1 MIKEK
6 NKIKTIVDYYGKN
19 VFNFSAMKKY
29 LTNNVFTKLKNSIES
44 GIELDEKLAHDIA
57 EGMKNWAVDNG
68 ATHYTHWFQPLND
81 SVAEKHDCFLNI
93 KFNKPIMDFGGSEL
107 IKGET
112 DASSFPT
119 GNLRATFEARGYT
132 IWDYTSP
139 AFLRNESSGIV
150 LCIPTAFVSYS
161 GETLDKKTPLL
172 RSMDAINTEAI
183 KLLKLF
189 GNEDV
194 KKVKAMV
201 GVEQEYF
208 LIDREKYLQR
218 KDLIYTGRTLF
229 GAKSPKGQELDD
241 HYFGAIRDRVGK
253 FMKEVDEELWLLG
266 VPAKTEHNEVAPAQ
280 HELACIYEECNIAV
294 DHNQIV
300 METLK
305 RVATRH
311 NLVCLL
317 HEKPFKYV
325 NGSGKHNNWS
335 LITDN
340 GKNLLNPGKT
350 PHENLQ
356 FLLILSCIIAAVDE
370 YAILLRAS
378 CANTSKELRLGASE
392 APPAIIS
399 CYIGEQLDEVV
410 DSIIKDGVATFS
422 RAVGTIKHNAT
433 GLLDLYKDVADRNRT
448 SPFAFTGNKF
458 EFRMVGSSDSCAMPI
473 TVINTIVAKKFKEAV
488 KELENAENFNDS
500 LKKYIRD
507 NFTRHKRIIF
517 SGDGYSK
524 EWEDEANRR
533 GLPNIKSSV
542 EILKIFNDTATV
554 DLFEEFK
561 VLNKTELLS
570 RYYVEIEKYISII
583 SIEAKT
589 MINLAKKMFL
599 PEGIKYSE
607 FLSNSINEIK
617 KVNENLDTS
626 VQYELL
632 VEVIDNIRKMKD
644 GIDMLEKVLYDS
656 LKEKDIINRA
666 DLFYK
671 NVKLAMDNLRK
682 PTDNLEMIIDKNMW
696 PMPSIGD
703 LIFEVSGY

>member
-81 SVAEKHDCFLNI
+81 SVAEKHDSFLNI

-410 DSIIKDGVATFS
+410 NSIIKDGVATFS

-542 EILKIFNDTATV
+542 EILKIFNDTAVV